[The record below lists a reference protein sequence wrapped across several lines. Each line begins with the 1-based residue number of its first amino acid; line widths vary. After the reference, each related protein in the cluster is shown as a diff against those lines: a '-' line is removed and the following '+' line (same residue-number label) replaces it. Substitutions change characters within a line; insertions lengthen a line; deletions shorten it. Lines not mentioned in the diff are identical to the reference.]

1 MLVLHTLLDLG
12 FYIDLLDAAVIAACS
27 RSSSSGRSENEQ
39 RALWLPRGLS
49 NAGFLDWFGQQRSD
63 DGKFE
68 ESHPK
73 NDAEKAGDRRLECPL
88 STRGGHTG
96 TDPESYAY
104 LQV

>member
-1 MLVLHTLLDLG
+1 MLVLHKSLHLG
-12 FYIDLLDAAVIAACS
+12 FYIDHLDAAVIAACS

-49 NAGFLDWFGQQRSD
+49 DAAFLDWFGQQRSD

-73 NDAEKAGDRRLECPL
+73 NDAEKAGNRRSECPMPA
-88 STRGGHTG
+88 RGGHTG
-96 TDPESYAY
+96 TDPELYAY